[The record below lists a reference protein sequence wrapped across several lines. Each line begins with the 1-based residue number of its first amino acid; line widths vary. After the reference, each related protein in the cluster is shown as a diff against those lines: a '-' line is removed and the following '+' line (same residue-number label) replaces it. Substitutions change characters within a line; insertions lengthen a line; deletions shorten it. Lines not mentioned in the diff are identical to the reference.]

1 MSTRTMRFVMVA
13 LEVLLSLCINAKE
26 LYITVDDVNYK
37 IDTHEKTAT
46 VTGWKHHQQDGYNE
60 LIIPSTITYEGV
72 IYKVT
77 RIADAHA
84 DGTGVFEE
92 FPYEDY
98 HRNRRYLTSVII
110 GDNVEVI
117 GGRAFSGCMH
127 LEYLSIGSKVQEIK
141 EGAFGRI
148 SEYSS
153 SDGLTVNINNLA
165 TWCEAYFPGGAT
177 PLAKAS
183 HVTIKG
189 RELRDLVIPNGVK
202 KISNHAFEG
211 CTVLTSITIP
221 NSVTT
226 IGSDAFQN
234 CI

>member
-1 MSTRTMRFVMVA
+1 MRTMRFVMVA

-26 LYITVDDVNYK
+26 LYITVDDVDYK

-46 VTGWKHHQQDGYNE
+46 VTGRKHHQLSGYCE

-72 IYKVT
+72 LYKVT
-77 RIADAHA
+77 KIADAHA

-92 FPYEDY
+92 NPYYDDY
-98 HRNRRYLTSVII
+98 STNRRYLTSVII
-110 GDNVEVI
+110 GDNVEII
-117 GGRAFSGCMH
+117 GDKAFYNCKY

-141 EGAFGRI
+141 GGAFGGV
-148 SEYSS
+148 SEYS
-153 SDGLTVNINNLA
+153 GRLTVNINNLA
-165 TWCEAYFPGGAT
+165 TWCEAIFQYGVT

-183 HVTIKG
+183 YVTIKG
-189 RELRDLVIPNGVK
+189 KELKDLVIPNGVK
-202 KISNHAFEG
+202 QIRNAFEG
-211 CTVLTSITIP
+211 CTFLTSITIP

-226 IGSDAFQN
+226 IGSDAFSS